1 MSIDFRSAG
10 HSGDESN
17 HYYRQS
23 TAPTT
28 GDPLQVGDLWSDTTA
43 NLLKRCTSIAPV
55 TFVSVEGGSAAHN
68 LFSSTHGDVD
78 ETDTPTDGQILKYN
92 SAAAKWRAENEAAGS
107 GESNTAS
114 NVNVGGIGV
123 FKQKTGV
130 DLEFRG
136 IIADSTKISVT
147 LDAPNNE
154 VGLDV
159 VEANLTLSNIGG
171 SVTDGQIPAAIA
183 RDSELHAQAHAVD
196 GADHTASGLTA
207 GHIMRATGAT
217 AFAFGALQ
225 DGDIPAAIAR
235 DSELHGQAHAVDGVD
250 HSASGLTAGHIMRAI
265 GATTF
270 AFGALQDGDIPAAI
284 ARDTELHAQAHVL
297 DGADH
302 TISGKTD
309 GQVLKATG
317 ATTFAFED
325 DQVVINFIIDGGGS
339 AITTGVK
346 GFVKMP
352 FAVTVT
358 GWNILAD
365 QTGSIVVDVWAE
377 DEALSPPTV
386 ADTIAGT
393 EKPTLATAQKNE
405 DLALTTWTNIAAGD
419 WVGFN
424 VDSIATVQ
432 RVTVAIRGKKT

>member
-10 HSGDESN
+10 HFGDESN
-17 HYYRQS
+17 HYYRQGP
-23 TAPTT
+23 APTT

-78 ETDTPTDGQILKYN
+78 EADTPTDGQILKYN
-92 SAAAKWRAENEAAGS
+92 SAAAKWRAENEAAGI

-114 NVNVGGIGV
+114 NVNVGGVGV

-130 DLEFRG
+130 DLEFLG
-136 IIADSTKISVT
+136 IIADSNKISVT

-183 RDSELHAQAHAVD
+183 RDSELHAQAHNVD
-196 GADHTASGLTA
+196 GANHTASGLTA

-217 AFAFGALQ
+217 TFAFGALQ

-235 DSELHGQAHAVDGVD
+235 DSELHAEDHAARHADG
-250 HSASGLTAGHIMRAI
+250 
-265 GATTF
+265 
-270 AFGALQDGDIPAAI
+270 
-284 ARDTELHAQAHVL
+284 
-297 DGADH
+297 GADELAVQDLA
-302 TISGKTD
+302 SDAATD
-309 GQVLKATG
+309 GQVAKADG
-317 ATTFAFED
+317 AGAVAFED
-325 DQVVINFIIDGGGS
+325 DRVVINYIIDGGGS
-339 AITTGVK
+339 AITSGVK
-346 GFVKMP
+346 GFIEIP
-352 FAVTVT
+352 FTMT
-358 GWNILAD
+358 IEGWTILGD
-365 QTGSIVVDVWAE
+365 QSGSIVVDVWKDTYANY
-377 DEALSPPTV
+377 PPTV

-393 EKPTLATAQKNE
+393 EKPTLSSAQKNQ
-405 DLALTTWTNIAAGD
+405 DLALGTWTTAVVAGD
-419 WVGFN
+419 ILGFN
-424 VDSIATVQ
+424 VDSATTVE